1 MFPVFEIFGK
11 QIGTYGIMGMLG
23 IVACLLVGSR
33 LIKQISV
40 DIHDFALIMIAVF
53 IGMAVGASCLYGI
66 THTNLLIYAFS
77 HLSELGWKGLL
88 DCLIYAFGGFV
99 YYGGFIGSACALLIY
114 TKFNK
119 PLRSKRDDLFDIFA
133 ILVPLFHAFGRVG
146 CFLGGCCYGIES
158 PFGFTVHNN
167 PLNPA
172 INGVNRFPVQL
183 LESGC
188 NLLIFLL
195 LLVLFKKHI
204 LEKRLIYLYLLI
216 YPIVRFSDEFL
227 RGDGIR
233 GSLFGLSTSQ
243 WVSIILFVFALVMLP
258 IKTKKL
264 KAQSAQAAESDAD

>member
-11 QIGTYGIMGMLG
+11 QIGVYGIMAAVGF
-23 IVACLLVGSR
+23 VACFLVGR
-33 LIKQISV
+33 LLIRRY
-40 DIHDFALIMIAVF
+40 DIDIYDFALTMIAAG
-53 IGMAVGASCLYGI
+53 IGMAIGASLLYAA
-66 THTNLLIYAFS
+66 TNYRYLFYGFS
-77 HLSELGWKGLL
+77 HFYEIGWSGLWMCVKTAL
-88 DCLIYAFGGFV
+88 DGFV
-99 YYGGFIGSACALLIY
+99 FYGGFIGAAIGILIY
-114 TKFNK
+114 TKCAK
-119 PLRSKRDDLFDIFA
+119 DVKAHRDHLLDIYA
-133 ILVPLFHAFGRVG
+133 VLVPLFHGFGRVG
-146 CFLGGCCYGIES
+146 CFFGGCCYGIES

-167 PLNPA
+167 HLNPA
-172 INGVNRFPVQL
+172 INDVNRFPVQL

-204 LEKRLIYLYLLI
+204 MEKRLIYLYLLI

-243 WVSIILFVFALVMLP
+243 WVSIILFIFALVMLP